1 MSLTLKQANEI
12 IAAAL
17 ARGVAL
23 KTAPLAVAVVDAGG
37 HLLAFQRQDGSSNLR
52 PQIAIAKA
60 AGSLALGLPSRKI
73 AEIASERPAL
83 IASMASLSGGGVVP
97 SPGGVIVLD
106 RNGAPVGAVG
116 VTGDTSDND
125 ESCAVAGVM
134 SVGLTVRD

>member
-1 MSLTLKQANEI
+1 
-12 IAAAL
+12 
-17 ARGVAL
+17 
-23 KTAPLAVAVVDAGG
+23 
-37 HLLAFQRQDGSSNLR
+37 
-52 PQIAIAKA
+52 
-60 AGSLALGLPSRKI
+60 
-73 AEIASERPAL
+73 
-83 IASMASLSGGGVVP
+83 MASLSGGGVVP

>member
-12 IAAAL
+12 IEAAL
-17 ARGVAL
+17 ARGAAL
-23 KTAPLAVAVVDAGG
+23 KTAPLGVAVVDAGG

-73 AEIASERPAL
+73 AEIAADRPAL

-106 RNGAPVGAVG
+106 RSGATVGAVG
-116 VTGDTSDND
+116 VTGDTSEND
-125 ESCAVAGVM
+125 ELCAVAGVT
-134 SVGLTVRD
+134 SVGLRVRE